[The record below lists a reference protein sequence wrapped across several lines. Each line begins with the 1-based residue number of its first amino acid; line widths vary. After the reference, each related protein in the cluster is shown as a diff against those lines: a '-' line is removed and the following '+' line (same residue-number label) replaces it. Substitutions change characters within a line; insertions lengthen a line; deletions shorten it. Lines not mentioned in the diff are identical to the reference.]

1 MFMKHLPILC
11 LLAGLF
17 ALPFTGCY
25 YDNEEDL
32 YPDPNACDTTDISYV
47 THIAPVLS
55 VQCFSCHAQDV
66 YNDIGGG
73 INLDGHANVN
83 TVAQNNQLYPAIA
96 HTGDFQM
103 PKGGAKLPD
112 CTIAQFKS
120 WIDAGAP
127 NN

>member
-1 MFMKHLPILC
+1 MKHLLILC
-11 LLAGLF
+11 LLAGLS
-17 ALPFTGCY
+17 ALPLTGCY

-32 YPDPNACDTTDISYV
+32 YPDPNVCDTTDISYSA
-47 THIAPVLS
+47 HIVPVLNG
-55 VQCFSCHAQDV
+55 QCLSCHAQDI
-66 YNDIGGG
+66 YSDLGGG

-83 TVAQNNQLYPAIA
+83 IAAQNNQLYPAIA

-103 PKGGAKLPD
+103 PKDGAKLPD